1 MLLNLI
7 IAGIVGCLLLVL
19 YAMKELFDIMNQR
32 INKLTRVTDL
42 LYDRLLHLEKL
53 IDDQEEVK
61 KNTTR
66 YE

>member
-42 LYDRLLHLEKL
+42 LHDRLLHLEKL

-61 KNTTR
+61 KSTTKN
-66 YE
+66 E